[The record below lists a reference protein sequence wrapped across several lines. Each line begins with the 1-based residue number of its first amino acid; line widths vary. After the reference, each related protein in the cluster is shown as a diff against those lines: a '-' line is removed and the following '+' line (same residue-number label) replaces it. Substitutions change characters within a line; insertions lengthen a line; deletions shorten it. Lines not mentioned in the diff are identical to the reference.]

1 MTGRI
6 RLACPADVPVVA
18 RVVRDAYTPY
28 IARIGKEPGP
38 MLDDYDALVRE
49 GRVQVLEEEGE
60 IVAILVLLPADHYM
74 LLDNIAVAPT
84 AHKRGHGRRMI
95 AHAEDEARRAGFAE
109 LRLYTHQLM
118 TENIALYQR
127 LGFSE
132 THRVTEK
139 GFARVYMRK
148 SV

>member
-1 MTGRI
+1 MTGAI
-6 RLACPADVPVVA
+6 RLARPEDVASVA
-18 RVVRDAYTPY
+18 RLVRDAYTPY
-28 IARIGKEPGP
+28 IARIGREPGP

-49 GRVQVLEEEGE
+49 GRVQVLEEGGA
-60 IVAILVLLPADHYM
+60 IVAILVLLPAADHM
-74 LLDNIAVAPT
+74 LLDNVAVAPS
-84 AHKRGHGRRMI
+84 AHKRGYGRRVI
-95 AHAEDEARRAGFAE
+95 AHAEDEARRAGYAE

-127 LGFSE
+127 LGFVE

-148 SV
+148 PL